1 LADTF
6 LLKAVDLTTTNA
18 TQIYKV
24 PITDDTATPPTAS
37 TTALVKSILVSEDSN
52 NADTITI
59 TITRDNVDSDPVFSV
74 FKDKAVGAKGTVEL
88 LTQPLVLQ
96 EGKKTEYKQENG
108 QIITVVQP
116 EVYQR
121 IYCKNCN
128 NEVDSEEEATGTCKD
143 CGKPWAEQMA
153 KDITVKVIE
162 MPPMGSESGE

>member
-1 LADTF
+1 MAM
-6 LLKAVDLTTTNA
+6 K
-18 TQIYKV
+18 
-24 PITDDTATPPTAS
+24 
-37 TTALVKSILVSEDSN
+37 LV
-52 NADTITI
+52 
-59 TITRDNVDSDPVFSV
+59 R
-74 FKDKAVGAKGTVEL
+74 
-88 LTQPLVLQ
+88 

-128 NEVDSEEEATGTCKD
+128 NEVDSEVQATVTCND
-143 CGKPWAEQMA
+143 CGKPWATHMA